1 MVLRRTPAHTA
12 LPLNDPSTCCDKPR
26 IAVATIRRGHA
37 QIRTQLTDLQTN
49 RFALILRVMANPDE
63 IEPIEKRTGAD
74 IESVNLIYKIEGQPN
89 DVDVFELARVL
100 DAFGNVIR
108 EAYQVAHKDE
118 GELVVK
124 VKPFETG
131 SFIMDIALHLQKDPA
146 FLLLFANSDWITSA
160 KDTLEALGFIRD
172 IKETTASLIE
182 LLRKL
187 KNGKPKKVERKGPD
201 LYEYHAGDNS
211 VIPINSTVHALF
223 SNPVIQN
230 LTINIV
236 APAERENVEGVTTN
250 LKWSGIETSVKL
262 DREDVKAIR
271 AFSNP
276 EPRLLEPEIL
286 EDVTIKFLSPK
297 SGSYGQ
303 TSGTWSFTIT
313 GTKRTLKAKI
323 TDDGFLQKYSNGTI
337 RFYQGDRLKVRLL
350 ERQTVGDEA
359 KMEYEIT
366 EVLEYVPAGT
376 TMER

>member
-1 MVLRRTPAHTA
+1 
-12 LPLNDPSTCCDKPR
+12 
-26 IAVATIRRGHA
+26 
-37 QIRTQLTDLQTN
+37 
-49 RFALILRVMANPDE
+49 MANPDE